1 MKPSVDEDEESK
13 TPLAVNVQKATKFFG
28 DPRLGLDIQCFT
40 KSNFIFRDQNNR
52 IYPMY
57 SKQKGVAVIINNQEF
72 SDKDAYPFRTGADVD
87 AKNLEKLFFQLGF
100 QV

>member
-1 MKPSVDEDEESK
+1 
-13 TPLAVNVQKATKFFG
+13 
-28 DPRLGLDIQCFT
+28 
-40 KSNFIFRDQNNR
+40 
-52 IYPMY
+52 MY

-100 QV
+100 QVFVYI

>member
-1 MKPSVDEDEESK
+1 MKMKNLKLLLQSMSKKLPS
-13 TPLAVNVQKATKFFG
+13 F
-28 DPRLGLDIQCFT
+28 LGIQGKKLDIQCFT

-100 QV
+100 QVLVYI